1 MLLII
6 LNSLTHVY
14 MYISLSDRYKY
25 NNTETELISTL
36 ELHLKACRDIEF
48 NDSGTTLFSTGK
60 DLCVMITD
68 LETKKLIRHYENAH
82 EYVYNYY
89 S

>member
-6 LNSLTHVY
+6 LYSFIHVY
-14 MYISLSDRYKY
+14 IYISLSGRYKY

-48 NDSGTTLFSTGK
+48 NDSGTTLFSTAK
-60 DLCVMITD
+60 DLCVMLTD
-68 LETKKLIRHYENAH
+68 LETEKLIRLYENAH